1 MIPTVRIA
9 FDLSLAGAGD
19 FFTLNDPVKGELDN
33 STFLLAG
40 DVYEDVS
47 EYVRSVS
54 VRRGRSRELTAFT
67 AGQAT
72 VVLDNRARLFDP
84 TASASVSPYA
94 PSILPRK
101 EISIAIGS
109 QDLFTGIVED
119 WDLEYNLNRDATTT
133 AKCTD
138 ALTLLADPTLTA
150 STSIVQGSGA
160 RVNAVL
166 DDIGWSA
173 AKRRIATG
181 VTTLGADVIAANTK
195 ALPYLQSI
203 DLGEGGGLFAAK
215 DGSIEFL
222 ERTDS
227 QFPATVIFTDDG
239 SGIPFTNIQ
248 IDFGTESLYTQV
260 VVDYVGGS
268 LTATAV
274 QSSIDDYGVVEL
286 NTKTLL
292 ADSVEAANFAEF
304 YLFRYSTPV
313 FRINGLQVAMNGLS
327 AADQALI
334 LGLELGD
341 PVKVIFTPQ
350 GIGDPIEQALV
361 VDQIEHSLNPS
372 DHQVR
377 FNFSQTLVGF
387 ILDTD
392 KLDEGKLGF

>member
-1 MIPTVRIA
+1 
-9 FDLSLAGAGD
+9 
-19 FFTLNDPVKGELDN
+19 
-33 STFLLAG
+33 
-40 DVYEDVS
+40 
-47 EYVRSVS
+47 
-54 VRRGRSRELTAFT
+54 
-67 AGQAT
+67 
-72 VVLDNRARLFDP
+72 
-84 TASASVSPYA
+84 
-94 PSILPRK
+94 
-101 EISIAIGS
+101 
-109 QDLFTGIVED
+109 
-119 WDLEYNLNRDATTT
+119 
-133 AKCTD
+133 
-138 ALTLLADPTLTA
+138 
-150 STSIVQGSGA
+150 
-160 RVNAVL
+160 
-166 DDIGWSA
+166 
-173 AKRRIATG
+173 
-181 VTTLGADVIAANTK
+181 
-195 ALPYLQSI
+195 
-203 DLGEGGGLFAAK
+203 LFAAK

-239 SGIPFTNIQ
+239 SGIPFSNIQ

-268 LTATAV
+268 LTASAV

-313 FRINGLQVAMNGLS
+313 LRINGLQVDVNGLS
-327 AADQALI
+327 AANQALI

-372 DHQVR
+372 DHQVK